1 MVVLSYRKNIQVFA
15 KNKSRTDRYIKRKV
29 EKENIYICFENH
41 SDRFWASELPITT
54 IPIQSNFT
62 VHCPV
67 ILISK
72 YVSSLLSAR
81 AEFYQPG

>member
-1 MVVLSYRKNIQVFA
+1 MIVLSYRKNIQVFA

-62 VHCPV
+62 V